1 MPTRSQH
8 QEKHLNTLTRPHALE
23 HGESIGEGAVDS
35 AANLWKASWQDL
47 IKTHLTCRRYGI
59 STWPRAIRRLDVRL

>member
-8 QEKHLNTLTRPHALE
+8 QEKHLNTLTRPYALE

-47 IKTHLTCRRYGI
+47 IKRHADMQALWDQYVAAGHRGLDG
-59 STWPRAIRRLDVRL
+59 RL